1 MPARKSS
8 AKPTAKAAPTAAPK
22 AAPAAA
28 KAASSTE
35 KRRFWLNYPPRQ
47 ITRPIIWELSQ
58 KFDIIFN
65 VRQASISDEIGILC
79 LELEGA
85 RAELKSAIAWLEA
98 EGVKVEPVEIGV
110 IEP

>member
-1 MPARKSS
+1 MPARKPSAKAPTNPS
-8 AKPTAKAAPTAAPK
+8 AKPASK
-22 AAPAAA
+22 PASPAS
-28 KAASSTE
+28 KTGSSTD

-79 LELEGA
+79 LELEGV
-85 RAELKSAIAWLEA
+85 RDELKSAIAWLES

-110 IEP
+110 IES

>member
-8 AKPTAKAAPTAAPK
+8 AKPATPPKSKEAPSPSK
-22 AAPAAA
+22 G
-28 KAASSTE
+28 ASLTE

-47 ITRPIIWELSQ
+47 ITRPIIWELSH

-65 VRQASISDEIGILC
+65 IRHASISDEIGILC
-79 LELEGA
+79 LELEGV
-85 RAELKSAIAWLEA
+85 RAELKSAIAWLES

-110 IEP
+110 IES